1 MEEARRH
8 ARVAPILR
16 RVLGLGLRVLPG
28 DAPGVIYTT
37 LLRPAP
43 LRAAAHRILRGLIP
57 AEIALPEGRL
67 RLNPDDPVVSGA
79 LALGLYE
86 RQVSARFR
94 AEVRPG
100 MTVVDVGANLGYYA
114 VIALG
119 RNAPAGRVVAFEP
132 DPANHALLLRNLLP
146 FGDRATARRQAV
158 TAAPG
163 TLTLHRHPDNKGK
176 HSVFAAPGLDAG
188 VSVEA
193 VTLDTALAE
202 LGRPRVDVIK
212 LDVEGAEP
220 LALVGMAD
228 TLARHRPVLFLE
240 CAPKRWARAG
250 FDPVAV
256 LGGLKAQG
264 YALTLIDEGGGADA
278 PVEPAA
284 LPGRLRGRDPYVNL
298 IARHR

>member
-8 ARVAPILR
+8 AGVGPALR
-16 RVLGLGLRVLPG
+16 RALGLGLRVLPG

-37 LLRPAP
+37 LLKPAP
-43 LRAAAHRILRGLIP
+43 LRAVANHILRRLIP
-57 AEIALPEGRL
+57 AEITLPEGRL
-67 RLNPDDPVVSGA
+67 HLNPDDPVVSGA
-79 LALGLYE
+79 LALGVYE

-94 AEVRPG
+94 AAVHPG

-119 RNAPAGRVVAFEP
+119 RSAPNGRVIAFEP
-132 DPANHALLLRNLLP
+132 DPANHALLVRNLLP
-146 FGDRATARRQAV
+146 FGARAIARRQAV

-163 TLTLHRHPDNKGK
+163 ALTLHRHPDNKGK
-176 HSVFAAPGLDAG
+176 HPVLAAPDLDAG
-188 VSVEA
+188 ISVEA
-193 VTLDTALAE
+193 VTLDAALAG

-220 LALVGMAD
+220 LALIGMTE
-228 TLARHRPVLFLE
+228 TLARQRPVMFFE
-240 CAPKRWARAG
+240 CAPVRWARAG

-256 LGGLKAQG
+256 LGGLKARG
-264 YALTLIDEGGGADA
+264 YALAVVDEGGRADA

>member
-8 ARVAPILR
+8 ARVAPVLR
-16 RVLGLGLRVLPG
+16 RALGLGLRVLPG
-28 DAPGVIYTT
+28 AAPGVIYTT

-43 LRAAAHRILRGLIP
+43 LRAVAHRILRRLVP
-57 AEIALPEGRL
+57 AEIVLPEGRL
-67 RLNPDDPVVSGA
+67 CLNADDPVVSGA
-79 LALGLYE
+79 LALGVYE
-86 RQVSARFR
+86 RQVSVRFR

-119 RNAPAGRVVAFEP
+119 GSAPHGRVIAFEP

-158 TAAPG
+158 AAASG
-163 TLTLHRHPDNKGK
+163 TLLLHRHPDNKGK
-176 HSVFAAPGLDAG
+176 HSVLAAPELDAG

-193 VTLDTALAE
+193 VTLDAALAE
-202 LGRPRVDVIK
+202 LGGPRVDVIK

-220 LALVGMAD
+220 LALIGMAE

-240 CAPKRWARAG
+240 CAPRRWTRAG

-256 LGGLKAQG
+256 LGGLKARG
-264 YALTLIDEGGGADA
+264 YALTLIHEGGGADM

-284 LPGRLRGRDPYVNL
+284 LPSRLRGRDPYVNL
-298 IARHR
+298 LARHR

>member
-8 ARVAPILR
+8 ARVALVLR
-16 RVLGLGLRVLPG
+16 RALGLGLRVLPG
-28 DAPGVIYTT
+28 DAPRVIYTT

-67 RLNPDDPVVSGA
+67 RLNSDDPVVSGA
-79 LALGLYE
+79 LALGLYA
-86 RQVSARFR
+86 RQVSARFC
-94 AEVRPG
+94 AAVRPG

-119 RNAPAGRVVAFEP
+119 CNAPAGRVIAFEP

-176 HSVFAAPGLDAG
+176 HSVFAAPDLDAG
-188 VSVEA
+188 VPVA
-193 VTLDTALAE
+193 VTLDGALAE

-240 CAPKRWARAG
+240 CAPKRWGRW
-250 FDPVAV
+250 D
-256 LGGLKAQG
+256 
-264 YALTLIDEGGGADA
+264 DA
-278 PVEPAA
+278 PP
-284 LPGRLRGRDPYVNL
+284 PP
-298 IARHR
+298 

>member
-8 ARVAPILR
+8 AGVGAALR
-16 RVLGLGLRVLPG
+16 RALGRGLRVLPG
-28 DAPGVIYTT
+28 DAPAAIYTT

-43 LRAAAHRILRGLIP
+43 LRAVTNRILRRLIP
-57 AEIALPEGRL
+57 AEIARPEGRL

-79 LALGLYE
+79 LALGVYE
-86 RQVSARFR
+86 RQVTERFR

-100 MTVVDVGANLGYYA
+100 MTVVDVGANLGLYA

-119 RNAPAGRVVAFEP
+119 RSAPDGRVIAFEP

-158 TAAPG
+158 AAAPG

-176 HSVFAAPGLDAG
+176 HSVLAAPDLDAG
-188 VSVEA
+188 ISVEA
-193 VTLDTALAE
+193 VTLDAALAD

-220 LALVGMAD
+220 LALIGMTE
-228 TLARHRPVLFLE
+228 TLARHRPVLFFE

-250 FDPVAV
+250 FDPVAE
-256 LGGLKAQG
+256 LGGLKAHG
-264 YALTLIDEGGGADA
+264 YALTLVDEGGGADA

-298 IARHR
+298 IARRR

>member
-8 ARVAPILR
+8 ARVGTALR
-16 RVLGLGLRVLPG
+16 RALGLGLRVLPG
-28 DAPGVIYTT
+28 VAPGAIYTT
-37 LLRPAP
+37 LLRPGP
-43 LRAAAHRILRGLIP
+43 LRAVTNRILRRLIP

-79 LALGLYE
+79 LALGVYE

-119 RNAPAGRVVAFEP
+119 CSAPGGRVIAFEP

-158 TAAPG
+158 AAAPG
-163 TLTLHRHPDNKGK
+163 ALTLHRHRDNKGK
-176 HSVFAAPGLDAG
+176 HSVFAAPDLDAG
-188 VSVEA
+188 IAVEA
-193 VTLDTALAE
+193 VTLDAALAD

-220 LALVGMAD
+220 LVLAGMPE
-228 TLARHRPVLFLE
+228 TLAEYRPVLFFE
-240 CAPKRWARAG
+240 CAPQRWARAG

-256 LGGLKAQG
+256 LGRLKAQG
-264 YALTLIDEGGGADA
+264 YLLFLVNEGGGRDT

-284 LPGRLRGRDPYVNL
+284 LPKRLRGRDPYVNL

>member
-8 ARVAPILR
+8 AGVGSALR
-16 RVLGLGLRVLPG
+16 RALGLGLRALPG
-28 DAPGVIYTT
+28 EAPGIIYTT

-43 LRAAAHRILRGLIP
+43 LRAAANRFLRRLIP
-57 AEIALPEGRL
+57 AEITLPEGRL

-79 LALGLYE
+79 LALGVYE

-94 AEVRPG
+94 AALRPG

-119 RNAPAGRVVAFEP
+119 CTAPDGRVLAFEP
-132 DPANHALLLRNLLP
+132 DLANHALLLHNLLP
-146 FGDRATARRQAV
+146 FGDRATVRRQAV
-158 TAAPG
+158 AAASG
-163 TLTLHRHPDNKGK
+163 TLTLYRHPDNKGK
-176 HSVFAAPGLDAG
+176 HSVLAEADLDAG

-193 VTLDTALAE
+193 VTLDAALAG
-202 LGRPRVDVIK
+202 LGLPRVDVIK

-220 LALVGMAD
+220 LALIGMAE
-228 TLARHRPVLFLE
+228 TLARDRPLLFLE

-264 YALTLIDEGGGADA
+264 YALTVVDEGGGADA